1 MDRPGDFY
9 TKESKSDRERQ
20 TPYDTTYMWNLK
32 HDTNKHIYN
41 NRNKLIDIEN
51 RLVVAKGVGVVRR
64 EGLGV

>member
-32 HDTNKHIYN
+32 HDTNEHIYN

>member
-1 MDRPGDFY
+1 
-9 TKESKSDRERQ
+9 
-20 TPYDTTYMWNLK
+20 MWNLK
-32 HDTNKHIYN
+32 HDTNEHIYN